1 MRSPLINSSSD
12 KLQPASVFPTQFFLW
27 PLIAASEAVAAQAAD
42 FARLM
47 TAACA
52 EPDRRTKPDW
62 TTPNHVRLDLATME
76 LRDFSTTSE
85 GVATLVCAPFA
96 LHGATIA
103 DFAPGHSLVQ
113 TLAHNG
119 CHRVFVTDWRSA
131 TTEMRL
137 LTIDDY
143 LAELNVA
150 VDEIG
155 APVDLVGLCQ
165 GGVMALIYAAR
176 FPSKVRR
183 LVLAGAPVDMDAA
196 ASLLS
201 VTARNLPLGVFDEI
215 ARLGEGRVLGQR
227 VIDLWRPALHGQEGA
242 IALQIEARDDSEAK
256 ALLQRFRA
264 WYDWTVDLP
273 GAYYHQTV
281 LWLFKENRLAEGRFV
296 ALGRQIDLNEASS
309 PDFPSGR
316 AGRRV
321 GGARATPGSPASG
334 RHRMQEYREHCR
346 AVRPSW
352 PVCRRCE
359 PGEGLV
365 ESCPLA
371 CSALQ
376 PVRFQGGSARGGRAA
391 VDADQVRAGPDG
403 PI

>member
-1 MRSPLINSSSD
+1 
-12 KLQPASVFPTQFFLW
+12 
-27 PLIAASEAVAAQAAD
+27 
-42 FARLM
+42 M
-47 TAACA
+47 TAACV
-52 EPDRRTKPDW
+52 EPDRRPKPEW
-62 TTPNHVRLDLATME
+62 TTPNQVRLDLATMK
-76 LRDFSTTSE
+76 LRDFSTASE

-183 LVLAGAPVDMDAA
+183 LVLAGAPIDMDAA

-201 VTARNLPLGVFDEI
+201 VTARHLPLGVFDEI
-215 ARLGEGRVLGQR
+215 TRLGEGRVLGQR
-227 VIDLWRPALHGQEGA
+227 VIDMWGPALHGQDGA
-242 IALQIEARDDSEAK
+242 IALQIEARDAGQAK

-273 GAYYHQTV
+273 GAYFHQTV
-281 LWLFKENRLAEGRFV
+281 LWLFKENRLAEGRLV
-296 ALGRQIDLNEASS
+296 VLGRRIDLGEVRHPIFLLAARDDELVAPRQLLAVRGLVGTLPKDIESIVEPCGHLGLFIGAASLEKGWSSAVRWLVHSS
-309 PDFPSGR
+309 PCD
-316 AGRRV
+316 
-321 GGARATPGSPASG
+321 
-334 RHRMQEYREHCR
+334 
-346 AVRPSW
+346 
-352 PVCRRCE
+352 
-359 PGEGLV
+359 
-365 ESCPLA
+365 
-371 CSALQ
+371 
-376 PVRFQGGSARGGRAA
+376 AA
-391 VDADQVRAGPDG
+391 A
-403 PI
+403 

>member
-1 MRSPLINSSSD
+1 MRAPLINPSSD
-12 KLQPASVFPTQFFLW
+12 KLQPAYIFPTQFFLW
-27 PLIAASEAVAAQAAD
+27 PLIAASEAVAAQAGGL
-42 FARLM
+42 ARLM

-52 EPDRRTKPDW
+52 EPDRRSKPDW

-183 LVLAGAPVDMDAA
+183 LVLAGAPIDMDAA

-215 ARLGEGRVLGQR
+215 TRLGEGRVLGQR
-227 VIDLWRPALHGQEGA
+227 VIDLWGPALHGQDGA
-242 IALQIEARDDSEAK
+242 IALQIEARDASETK
-256 ALLQRFRA
+256 TLLQRFRA

-296 ALGRQIDLNEASS
+296 ALGRQIDLNEVRHPIFLLA
-309 PDFPSGR
+309 
-316 AGRRV
+316 
-321 GGARATPGSPASG
+321 ARDDELVAPG
-334 RHRMQEYREHCR
+334 QLL
-346 AVRPSW
+346 AVRRLVGTERKNIEST
-352 PVCRRCE
+352 VE
-359 PGEGLV
+359 PCGHLGLFV
-365 ESCPLA
+365 GAASLDKGW
-371 CSALQ
+371 S
-376 PVRFQGGSARGGRAA
+376 RAA
-391 VDADQVRAGPDG
+391 RWLAHSGPCDAAA
-403 PI
+403 